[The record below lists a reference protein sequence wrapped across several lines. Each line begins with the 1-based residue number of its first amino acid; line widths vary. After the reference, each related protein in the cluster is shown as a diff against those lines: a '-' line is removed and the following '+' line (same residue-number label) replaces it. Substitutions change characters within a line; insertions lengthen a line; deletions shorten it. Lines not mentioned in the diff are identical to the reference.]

1 MIAPDE
7 ERDNDNDS
15 PLNHHS
21 LPPLLIDKR
30 EDEGEGL
37 QPTNLPLLTTCYI
50 SALTT
55 GATTYAFSFYSSDL
69 KSKLLLSQ
77 NQLDTL
83 SSATFV
89 AGLVS
94 WIPGLIVDRYGPR
107 FAMIVGSV
115 CNAILLTYYWL
126 LATKRIKLLFHY
138 NDNNDNSSNKDQLV
152 FVLSCLSVII
162 FMGSALITGSVFK
175 IIVESCTSSGGSS
188 SSSSS
193 CGSKGKGVECAK
205 GYIGVGSGVY
215 VCLFGALFGSSSSS
229 SSTDENSSS
238 LNFLLMAAV
247 LFIMAVTLPA
257 VLLLPKKQKQL
268 QHQTLVRD
276 GTRDI
281 HFWIVYLGL
290 ISLGLLVV
298 GTSLRDLHANE
309 QQQQQDPKNDDYS
322 RSSTNRQLFSSDG
335 TNWGNTIFIL
345 LLWWG
350 PALSL
355 LCVPPRKASCTIN
368 SSMINCSE
376 VNATNYIHE
385 NTDEPTLA
393 IDEVYMIR
401 SNSSNVQDANSLFLN
416 DDQSICSAIPSTD
429 HGVLDIRDR
438 GFTLA
443 QMLQT
448 STAWLMAWTYM
459 ILVGGG
465 TLMTTNIGQMTQALG
480 FDHATTSASLAF
492 FSAAQGASRVCT
504 GIVSEKALGWTNNLP
519 RWFCGCCLISGDV
532 GIPRPVFLSLASL
545 VGATAHFI
553 LAVSTSKVAFVLG
566 VTMSGISFGMVWP
579 LMVLIT
585 GEVFGNRCVGANY
598 MFFDGLSSAVGT
610 LLITK
615 FIAQEV
621 YDGHIA
627 KSDPVAEP
635 NSTCIGSACFALTHS
650 IVTVLLL
657 TCLVSS
663 SVLVRS
669 TRLVQNNRQGGAL
682 RTNNSLI

>member
-7 ERDNDNDS
+7 ERDHDNDS
-15 PLNHHS
+15 TLHHHS
-21 LPPLLIDKR
+21 LPPLLID
-30 EDEGEGL
+30 ENNNEGEGTITTT
-37 QPTNLPLLTTCYI
+37 TNLPLLTTCYI

-69 KSKLLLSQ
+69 KSSLQLSQ
-77 NQLDTL
+77 NHLDTL

-89 AGLVS
+89 SGLVS

-115 CNAILLTYYWL
+115 WNAILLTWYWL
-126 LATKRIKLLFHY
+126 LVTQRIILFRR
-138 NDNNDNSSNKDQLV
+138 DDNDNSNNDLIV
-152 FVLSCLSVII
+152 FVLSFLSVLI

-175 IIVESCTSSGGSS
+175 IIVESCTSGGSNS
-188 SSSSS
+188 NSSS
-193 CGSKGKGVECAK
+193 CGSKGKAVGCAK

-215 VCLFGALFGSSSSS
+215 VCLFGALFGNSSSADDSS
-229 SSTDENSSS
+229 SSSS

-247 LFIMAVTLPA
+247 LFIAAVTLPA
-257 VLLLPKKQKQL
+257 VLLLPKQQKQ

-281 HFWIVYLGL
+281 HFWIIYLGL

-309 QQQQQDPKNDDYS
+309 QQQQQDPKNDDHS
-322 RSSTNRQLFSSDG
+322 RSSTNRLLLSSYG
-335 TNWGNTIFIL
+335 TNWGNTIVIL

-350 PALSL
+350 PAISL

-368 SSMINCSE
+368 SSIIDCPE
-376 VNATNYIHE
+376 VNTTNYINE
-385 NTDEPTLA
+385 NTDEPTLS

-401 SNSSNVQDANSLFLN
+401 SNSSNVQDADPLFLN
-416 DDQSICSAIPSTD
+416 DEQSIYSAIPSTD

-438 GFTLA
+438 GFTLVK
-443 QMLQT
+443 MLQT
-448 STAWLMAWTYM
+448 STAWLMAWTY
-459 ILVGGG
+459 IVLVGGG

-480 FDHATTSASLAF
+480 FDHTTTSASLAF
-492 FSAAQGASRVCT
+492 FSAAQGASRVCS
-504 GIVSEKALGWTNNLP
+504 GIVSEKALGWTNLP

-566 VTMSGISFGMVWP
+566 VTMSGVSFGMVWP

-615 FIAQEV
+615 FIAQKV

-627 KSDPVAEP
+627 NSDPVAEP

-657 TCLVSS
+657 TCVVSS
-663 SVLVRS
+663 SALVRS

-682 RTNNSLI
+682 RTNNSFI